1 MIYDREQFAELRKE
15 VVGAS
20 CKETY
25 KKVEEYNKIK
35 SWVQYMEEKYPKEVL
50 FSRYD
55 YREAKEYLYHTQQPS
70 IRKRF
75 LDDLEWAGL
84 NKEDAGTKHIAT
96 IATIFF
102 HERKLYQ
109 SKDISDRSYWN
120 LSDFNNEHYG
130 MLGLPKEQVVC
141 DILDVMSKNDDIHSS
156 HEELIYEMADSLG
169 VYGYDRDE
177 EELKPYSDM
186 PKRAIQ
192 KELKYMNNFH
202 KYRKNFA
209 QMKRLDIQK

>member
-1 MIYDREQFAELRKE
+1 MKYENREQFAEFRKE

-20 CKETY
+20 CKEVY
-25 KKVEEYNKIK
+25 KKTEEYNKVK
-35 SWVQYMEEKYPKEVL
+35 SWVQYMEGKYPKEDL
-50 FSRYD
+50 SSRYD
-55 YREAKEYLYHTQQPS
+55 YREAKNYLYHVQRPS
-70 IRKRF
+70 IRQRF
-75 LDDLEWAGL
+75 LDDLEWTGF

-109 SKDISDRSYWN
+109 SKDIRDRSYWN
-120 LSDFNNEHYG
+120 LSDFDNEHYG

-156 HEELIYEMADSLG
+156 HEELIYEMVDSLG

-177 EELKPYSDM
+177 EDSKPYSDM
-186 PKRAIQ
+186 SKRALQ
-192 KELKYMNNFH
+192 KKRDYKYNRFYNLT
-202 KYRKNFA
+202 K
-209 QMKRLDIQK
+209 I